1 MSCNKDRFRF
11 RETYLAYVHGRPN
24 ARGAV
29 RVFRILILVT
39 AAIVATG
46 AGNVFGTPSGEA
58 NLSVEL
64 QSGTG
69 TELQALLHGEQSG
82 AVRGARLM
90 RDVVTRFYEARDF
103 QPVWSGSAEAASM
116 ADEVRA
122 TLRNADE
129 QGLRTS
135 DYATTASRWRAAPV
149 SDREAAEY
157 DLSLTVDLLR
167 YAHDVRVGR
176 TRPRDVY
183 RDVDLPKSDFNA
195 AQALSEALRR
205 HSLTEFLADLPPPHP
220 EYRRLVVALARYRAI
235 AAKGGDDANHVM
247 QIMANMERWRW
258 MPRAFERRYVRV
270 NVPDQTV
277 DFVRDGEVVLHSK
290 VIIGRKNNATPILRT
305 VITSVVANPPWDI
318 PDDIAAEILPHLH
331 TKQNYLEAHHMV
343 MVGGQLQQLP
353 PSALGKLMLDSPNK
367 FDVYLHDTL
376 GKTLFDKNNREIS
389 HGCVRVQEIFSL
401 ASLVLGDD
409 TQAGSDILKK
419 AVASGRAHRLVL
431 DQPMPLYMLYWT
443 AVAGQDGAVEF
454 RTDHYNRD
462 KPLIVALRD
471 AAETPQ

>member
-1 MSCNKDRFRF
+1 MSCNKAGFRF
-11 RETYLAYVHGRPN
+11 REAYHAYMHRRP

-29 RVFRILILVT
+29 RFFRVLTLAT

-46 AGNVFGTPSGEA
+46 AGNVFGTASGEA
-58 NLSVEL
+58 ILSVEL
-64 QSGTG
+64 QSGTDA
-69 TELQALLHGEQSG
+69 ELQYLLHGEESG
-82 AVRGARLM
+82 TVRGARSM
-90 RDVVTRFYEARDF
+90 RDALTRLYEARDF

-116 ADEVRA
+116 AGEVRA
-122 TLRNADE
+122 ILRNADE
-129 QGLRTS
+129 QGLRTA
-135 DYATTASRWRAAPV
+135 DYATTASRWPAAPV
-149 SDREAAEY
+149 SGREAAEY
-157 DLSLTVDLLR
+157 DLSLTADLLR

-176 TRPRDVY
+176 THPRDIY
-183 RDVDLPKSDFNA
+183 TDVDLPKSDFNA

-205 HSLTEFLADLPPPHP
+205 HSLTDFLADLPPPHP

-235 AAKGGDDANHVM
+235 AAKGGDEATHVG
-247 QIMANMERWRW
+247 QIIANMERWRW

-270 NVPDQTV
+270 NVPDQSV

-305 VITSVVANPPWDI
+305 RITSVVANPPWDI
-318 PDDIAAEILPHLH
+318 PGDIAAEILPHLH
-331 TKQNYLEAHHMV
+331 KNPNYLAANHMV

-376 GKTLFDKNNREIS
+376 GKTLFDKDNREIS

-409 TQAGSDILKK
+409 KKAGTDILKK
-419 AVASGRAHRLVL
+419 AVASGHMQRLAL

-443 AVAGQDGAVEF
+443 AVAREDGTVEF

-462 KPLIVALRD
+462 KPLIAALNRP
-471 AAETPQ
+471 AETSQ